1 MVASSNKQETDMN
14 MQINLLSDDALD
26 AVSGGRPNIISEG
39 HVAIAGS
46 SSATGTQIGGGGG
59 TISGGSSL
67 LNLIDGILG
76 VPQPAGSGAAT
87 GGYHY

>member
-1 MVASSNKQETDMN
+1 METDMN
-14 MQINLLSDDALD
+14 TQVLSDDALD
-26 AVSGGRPNIISEG
+26 GVSGGRPNIIIEG
-39 HVAIAGS
+39 QVPIAGS
-46 SSATGTQIGGGGG
+46 TLATGTKISGGG
-59 TISGGSSL
+59 TISNGSSL